1 MRPDSAVAVLPMPLG
16 EPGGLWS
23 AAGALRAA
31 AEAVT
36 GAPLAASG
44 GEVGPLD
51 GWTGEAAAAVREE
64 LTVVARREVA
74 MADRLVRAAAVVGA
88 YGDELDAAQRTVAT
102 LQRSWDAAVPT
113 DPLAA
118 WPDAALAGIAG
129 LHAVVSAD
137 LQLAADVAAHRLRGL
152 VGDVVAVDAP
162 GRHRTP
168 VWGWADP
175 APSDAAVREATL
187 ADLPVVS
194 GVVARREADELAEQ
208 VVGDLM
214 AIASGDS
221 DISERVAVR
230 LGARSRDP
238 VVAQALWERLDPDTA
253 GRLVD
258 VLTGFGGEAAT
269 ALLAVL
275 GAALATAVNPA
286 YAGGADPVTRSRVD
300 AWRERWLAQWAA
312 NVGGSRRLPE
322 GRAVAATW
330 VQGVLMTGAWRSGL
344 SPGSRY
350 AVTVGVAVVAADRA
364 MQSSSVWPAAGG
376 LSGPRSAER
385 DPVLA
390 VARALEHDAEAA
402 RAWLLAP
409 LPDGDRRLVVE
420 HLVQGRYRSMDPAA
434 AAVSMA
440 ATAHLVTMAGG
451 DPARRDAVVLDA
463 AFLGAAGSE
472 GRATTEPD
480 AYRVALAPALADI
493 GTVLARHPDAVTAAL
508 DDSAAL
514 GVDADLVAD
523 ADRLTRPGRT
533 PGTWEAVLPDRPA
546 AAALAGLLAFDPGS
560 PGSVG
565 GSSGEPGD
573 PRDPGSA
580 PALGRVLESL
590 GARLESDLVDAV
602 AADRAGDAH
611 ALDAAAHRLGEVV
624 GFTLT
629 SAGEGLAR
637 RDADADERNR
647 VLAGLAQ
654 AAAGKVVLP
663 GVARVATPLV
673 RMAADRVSAAT
684 LPSDTEAA
692 QRRATTQATDEA
704 MATTAVEV
712 RALVSRARP
721 WTADQA
727 PAAWAVPRGTVRF
740 WGDDG
745 APLPETVMTTEQ
757 RRAFTA
763 WRRDVG
769 LSVYDTAPQVVRDGI
784 EAGVRGGRPGH
795 DLTARGRLETL
806 PGHQLRERPRRVRE
820 DVEGSVLH
828 DAPSGDDHHAVRGGD
843 RGQPVRD
850 DDPGDRHPADR
861 PGDHGLG
868 EVVQARWSPRP

>member
-1 MRPDSAVAVLPMPLG
+1 MRPDSAVAALPMPLG

-36 GAPLAASG
+36 RAPLAASG
-44 GEVGPLD
+44 GQVGPLD
-51 GWTGEAAAAVREE
+51 GWTGEAAAAAREE

-152 VGDVVAVDAP
+152 VGDVVAADVP

-194 GVVARREADELAEQ
+194 GVVARCEADEFAEQ
-208 VVGDLM
+208 VVGELM

-275 GAALATAVNPA
+275 GAALATAVNRD
-286 YAGGADPVTRSRVD
+286 YAGAADPVTRSCVD
-300 AWRERWLAQWAA
+300 AWRERWLARWAA

-451 DPARRDAVVLDA
+451 NPARRDAVVLDA

-480 AYRVALAPALADI
+480 AYRVALAPAVADI

-514 GVDADLVAD
+514 GVDAGLVAD

-533 PGTWEAVLPDRPA
+533 PGTWEAVLPGRPA

-654 AAAGKVVLP
+654 AVAGKVVLP

-673 RMAADRVSAAT
+673 RMAADRVSATT

-740 WGDDG
+740 WDDDG
-745 APLPETVMTTEQ
+745 APLPESVMTTEQ

-763 WRRDVG
+763 WRRDAG

-784 EAGVRGGRPGH
+784 EAGVRG
-795 DLTARGRLETL
+795 
-806 PGHQLRERPRRVRE
+806 
-820 DVEGSVLH
+820 
-828 DAPSGDDHHAVRGGD
+828 AVR
-843 RGQPVRD
+843 
-850 DDPGDRHPADR
+850 ATT
-861 PGDHGLG
+861 
-868 EVVQARWSPRP
+868 